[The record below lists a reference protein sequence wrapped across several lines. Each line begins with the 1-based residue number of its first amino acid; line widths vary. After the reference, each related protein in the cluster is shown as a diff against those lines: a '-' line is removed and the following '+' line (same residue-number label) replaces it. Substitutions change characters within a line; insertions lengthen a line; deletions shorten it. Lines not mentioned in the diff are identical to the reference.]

1 MDIKPR
7 KFEWESPEGDGD
19 EVYKQDNLTRYIAS
33 HIPLIDKYRMRI
45 RLSDKASMRW
55 ASANRSGGSRPR
67 ASKALNAAIEAELLR
82 RERQVEPV
90 EQGSAQAH
98 VEVRYQLQYAVDNQR
113 IECNMLADEFNIK
126 KLTLKDK
133 LKAAITSAYA
143 SNDLDAAK
151 RAQDHLEEKLT
162 LDRIKQ
168 RAKKSRKQMIKQ
180 CVSKWIEI
188 QTLQIRIRTMII

>member
-19 EVYKQDNLTRYIAS
+19 EVSKQDNLMRYIES
-33 HIPLIDKYRMRI
+33 HIPLIDKYRNQI

-55 ASANRSGGSRPR
+55 ASANRSGGSRHR
-67 ASKALNAAIEAELLR
+67 AWKALNAAIEAELLR
-82 RERQVEPV
+82 RERLVEPV
-90 EQGSAQAH
+90 EQESAQAH
-98 VEVRYQLQYAVDNQR
+98 VEVRYPLQYAVDNQR
-113 IECNMLADEFNIK
+113 IERDMLADDLNIK
-126 KLTLKDK
+126 KPTVKDK

-151 RAQDHLEEKLT
+151 RAQDRLEEKLA
-162 LDRIKQ
+162 LERIKR

-180 CVSKWIEI
+180 LRQQMDRNS
-188 QTLQIRIRTMII
+188 RPSDPNSDNDN